1 MPGVRADDR
10 FYGGPAVEVYAHQS
24 VMERE
29 GQRATLCTQELFASH
44 TNQRT
49 RVFQKVVQ
57 AGCPSWLQSL
67 LACIYMLLVF
77 AEIDINIW
85 STLEFIQ
92 IPPNCT
98 ARQRQHSAYAF
109 MPSI

>member
-1 MPGVRADDR
+1 MTDFMGA
-10 FYGGPAVEVYAHQS
+10 PAVEVHQS

-29 GQRATLCTQELFASH
+29 GQRATLCTQELFASNH
-44 TNQRT
+44 RT